1 MSAIKELFKEILAL
15 LPTESQEK
23 IKTSYHGLI
32 HAPESPKPSFLD
44 QQQRLAQMALKIKK
58 QGVQAAHAKPKY
70 ETEFD
75 KLVAMKQE
83 YQKVLNETTAPA
95 NDFSEAYALPQPE
108 TVADEVVKTE
118 LCNLLNQEKA
128 LVEAKKRLAVNFSS
142 NPTLTFRQRHAKRTS
157 LDDED
162 DMDLTDK
169 VEEPAQ
175 PTKAPKTK
183 QNDDTDEMVRM
194 VIAEADQKVID
205 LAKTAGASARIKS

>member
-1 MSAIKELFKEILAL
+1 
-15 LPTESQEK
+15 
-23 IKTSYHGLI
+23 
-32 HAPESPKPSFLD
+32 
-44 QQQRLAQMALKIKK
+44 MAAKIKK
-58 QGVQAAHAKPKY
+58 QSVQAAQAKSRY
-70 ETEFD
+70 EAEFD
-75 KLVAMKQE
+75 KLVTMKQE
-83 YQKVLNETTAPA
+83 YQKALDETTAPA

-108 TVADEVVKTE
+108 TVADEAVKTE

-128 LVEAKKRLAVNFSS
+128 LAEIRKRLAVNFSS
-142 NPTLTFRQRHAKRTS
+142 NPTLTVRQRHAKRTS

-183 QNDDTDEMVRM
+183 QNDDNDEMVIT